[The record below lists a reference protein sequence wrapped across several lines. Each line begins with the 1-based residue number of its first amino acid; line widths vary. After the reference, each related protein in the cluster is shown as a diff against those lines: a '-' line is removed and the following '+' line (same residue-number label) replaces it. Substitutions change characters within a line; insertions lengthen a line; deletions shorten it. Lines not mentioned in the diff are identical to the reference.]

1 MLAKWTQILPIF
13 LYKKL
18 AKKHCEMLSVTDKL
32 QVHKAA
38 KDVLIIAE
46 ENK

>member
-18 AKKHCEMLSVTDKL
+18 AKKHCEIFSITDKL
-32 QVHKAA
+32 KVHKAA
-38 KDVLIIAE
+38 KDVLIIVE